1 MCMCVCVY
9 ACVCVHVCV
18 RIQTSSLLRCLAN
31 QLEIIPSTCKVRRRD
46 IFRMGLNLH
55 KYSKVSTLGWVLVEH
70 TLEETLFG
78 TYSVFYPLICAWNKS
93 HMRPRLTWLSSGKCS
108 SADKSSLMTH
118 VCMYCV
124 RVCSYAYFICTL
136 SRTHTQ
142 T

>member
-1 MCMCVCVY
+1 MCVCVY

-93 HMRPRLTWLSSGKCS
+93 HMRPMMMILLLFLQKQNLAFAVYLFGSVLSLP
-108 SADKSSLMTH
+108 D
-118 VCMYCV
+118 
-124 RVCSYAYFICTL
+124 
-136 SRTHTQ
+136 
-142 T
+142 